1 MAKYYPDSVVIRVG
15 QEIVELSPAMLDFIE
30 NYNARQ
36 KVLLDEGIRYA
47 TRERARADAE
57 SAVNGFIAICV
68 LAAIAV
74 SFLIIL

>member
-1 MAKYYPDSVVIRVG
+1 
-15 QEIVELSPAMLDFIE
+15 MLNFIE

-36 KVLLDEGIRYA
+36 KVLLDEGIRYVV
-47 TRERARADAE
+47 RKRAREDAE

>member
-1 MAKYYPDSVVIRVG
+1 MAKYYPDGAVIRAG
-15 QEIVELSPAMLDFIE
+15 HEIVELSPAMLDFIE

-36 KVLLDEGIRYA
+36 KVLLDERIRYVV
-47 TRERARADAE
+47 RKRAREDAE

>member
-1 MAKYYPDSVVIRVG
+1 MAKYYSGGVVIRAG

-36 KVLLDEGIRYA
+36 KVLLDDGVRRVA
-47 TRERARADAE
+47 RERAREDAE

-68 LAAIAV
+68 LAAIAI
-74 SFLIIL
+74 SFLIAL